1 MSVPRLDH
9 NIIPMHRRVCVHLG
23 EQYNEEVLR
32 ENSLER
38 VSVRGTHKSPSQ
50 MDKLRGLVVRLNTK

>member
-1 MSVPRLDH
+1 MSVPRLHH
-9 NIIPMHRRVCVHLG
+9 NISPMHRRVCVHLG

-38 VSVRGTHKSPSQ
+38 VSVRGSIKKSFPN
-50 MDKLRGLVVRLNTK
+50 G